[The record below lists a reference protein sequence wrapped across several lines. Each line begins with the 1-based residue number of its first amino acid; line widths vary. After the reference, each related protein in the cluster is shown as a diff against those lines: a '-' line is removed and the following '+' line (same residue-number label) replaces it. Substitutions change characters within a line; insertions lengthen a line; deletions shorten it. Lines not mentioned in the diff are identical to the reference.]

1 MPSRR
6 NRLAAIAATMWLATT
21 GLACGGGD
29 DGCDGFVT
37 INARPEEC
45 EIRAER
51 FGCSTF
57 EVDGPSCGLFGCI
70 RCESEPAS

>member
-1 MPSRR
+1 
-6 NRLAAIAATMWLATT
+6 MWLATT

-57 EVDGPSCGLFGCI
+57 EVDGPLV
-70 RCESEPAS
+70 RALRMHPLRERARVLETLASD